1 MYSPRAQMHLMLGD
15 NYKLDDPK
23 TRLADPTGFWM
34 TEKLDGVRAWWDGS
48 ALVRGTRSQ
57 KCADVC

>member
-1 MYSPRAQMHLMLGD
+1 MHLMLGD

-48 ALVRGTRSQ
+48 ALVRGPRWQ
-57 KCADVC
+57 RCVDVR